1 MPKTGP
7 IAFTIYGY
15 VSDLLITPRQNMRE
29 RANARTGTT
38 F

>member
-1 MPKTGP
+1 MPKTDP